1 MCLVDLSVRQLR
13 AIFKYTLFLKFP
25 FVKKGIQFTVILT
38 PCHMYMGILE
48 NILFFSKYFSLTSM
62 HFKSLK
68 TEHLKNS
75 FQS

>member
-1 MCLVDLSVRQLR
+1 
-13 AIFKYTLFLKFP
+13 
-25 FVKKGIQFTVILT
+25 
-38 PCHMYMGILE
+38 MYMGILE

-68 TEHLKNS
+68 TERLKNS

>member
-48 NILFFSKYFSLTSM
+48 NILFFF
-62 HFKSLK
+62 
-68 TEHLKNS
+68 
-75 FQS
+75 